1 MMRQQRSDTTFSPS
15 KVGRLLFLA
24 LAIKA
29 GIAGFLLFEPGNIS
43 FFDTATP
50 ASNVMQGTVANA
62 AEAAPAAPPAISP
75 SPANGP
81 SSTTGAAAPQ
91 AESTTLPPATTNRSL
106 PALVQKTDEQS
117 GAAGDPLTR
126 DMLTRKQ
133 EDLARK
139 EQELRALEQQLGE
152 KLQRMEML
160 ENRLATMMKEAEKT
174 NDAQFRHLVDVF
186 SNMRAR
192 SAAEMLE
199 TLDQRIAVRV
209 LAGMRG
215 RQAGEILSFV
225 KPEVAARLT
234 AALTRMQMPLE

>member
-1 MMRQQRSDTTFSPS
+1 MKQQRSDTTFSPS
-15 KVGRLLFLA
+15 RVGRLLFLA

-29 GIAGFLLFEPGNIS
+29 GIAGFLLFEPSNIS
-43 FFDTATP
+43 FFDTSSS

-75 SPANGP
+75 TPA
-81 SSTTGAAAPQ
+81 TGTGTAAPQ
-91 AESTTLPPATTNRSL
+91 AESTTLPPAATNRSL
-106 PALVQKTDEQS
+106 PALVQKPEEKND
-117 GAAGDPLTR
+117 AAGDPLTR

-139 EQELRALEQQLGE
+139 EQELRALEQQLAE

-160 ENRLATMMKEAEKT
+160 ENRLGTMMKEADKT
-174 NDAQFRHLVDVF
+174 NDAQFRHLVEVL

-192 SAAEMLE
+192 SAAQVLE
-199 TLDQRIAVRV
+199 TMDQRIAVRV

-225 KPEVAARLT
+225 KPEVAASLT
-234 AALTRMQMPLE
+234 AALTRMQLPLE